1 MVPEL
6 SMAPSLSMVKLMVKK
21 PPLITVRPSGIVASL
36 PMAGSPLSQLPAS
49 AQSLLMAPVKL
60 V

>member
-1 MVPEL
+1 MVPKLEMYPKL
-6 SMAPSLSMVKLMVKK
+6 SKESKME
-21 PPLITVRPSGIVASL
+21 TVRPAGIMASL
-36 PMAGSPLSQLPAS
+36 PSAGSPLSQLPAS